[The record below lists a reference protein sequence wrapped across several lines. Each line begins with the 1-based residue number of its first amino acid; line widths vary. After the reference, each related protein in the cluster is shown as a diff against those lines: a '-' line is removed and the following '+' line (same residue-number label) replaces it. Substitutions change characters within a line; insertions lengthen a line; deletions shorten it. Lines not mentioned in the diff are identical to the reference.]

1 MGDLLILDP
10 VPLTLDYLK
19 IKARDNM
26 DQPATYEIRMN
37 GHLDAKCNS
46 WVDGAAITT
55 ESQDDGSSITTLTVV
70 TANQRQ
76 LHGLI
81 IRIRDLC
88 LPILSVIRIGKDR
101 NTNTI

>member
-1 MGDLLILDP
+1 MIVSEEHKNAGAGGRPNI
-10 VPLTLDYLK
+10 
-19 IKARDNM
+19 
-26 DQPATYEIRMN
+26 DQPATYEIRMR

-46 WVDGAAITT
+46 WVNGAAITT
-55 ESQDDGSSITTLTVV
+55 ESNDDGSSITTLTVV

-76 LHGLI
+76 LHGLLV
-81 IRIRDLC
+81 RLRDLC

>member
-1 MGDLLILDP
+1 
-10 VPLTLDYLK
+10 
-19 IKARDNM
+19 M
-26 DQPATYEIRMN
+26 DQPATYEIRMR

-46 WVDGAAITT
+46 WVDGAPITT